1 MQGVAMHQT
10 TVVADEGK
18 DAIEAA
24 GLENRPGFAC
34 ANQLKDLKIFSKI
47 FFRLPIPIK
56 GAKKE

>member
-47 FFRLPIPIK
+47 FLDCQYQ
-56 GAKKE
+56 